1 MKVLIACEES
11 QTVCI
16 EMRKLGHEAYSAD
29 IQEPSGGHPEW
40 HILGD
45 VLTLINGNCEFVTMD
60 GTRHE
65 IKGKWNLLIAHP
77 PCTYLTSA
85 GACLLFD
92 KNHNVVN
99 KDRERKLWE
108 AAAFF
113 KQFLNADCER
123 IAVENPAPM
132 KYCKLPKYT
141 QIIEPYYFGDP
152 WKKRTCLWLKN
163 LPPLEKINC
172 VKPIACWVETTG
184 RTCRTKLRGAK
195 GARSAKKRSKT
206 FEGVA
211 KAMAEQWT
219 NPDLLHD
226 FGLQLTLF

>member
-1 MKVLIACEES
+1 MKILIACEES
-11 QTVCI
+11 QTVCKA
-16 EMRKLGHEAYSAD
+16 MRANGHKAYSCD
-29 IQEPSGGHPEW
+29 IQKPSGGHPEW

-45 VLTLINGNCEFVTMD
+45 ALPIINGNCEFTTMD
-60 GTRHE
+60 GVKHV
-65 IKGKWNLLIAHP
+65 INDKWDLLIAHP

-85 GACLLFD
+85 GACRLFD
-92 KNHNVVN
+92 KNHNIVN
-99 KDRERKLWE
+99 KEREQKLWE

-163 LPPLEKINC
+163 LPPLKKTNC
-172 VKPIACWVETTG
+172 VEPIACWVETTG
-184 RTCRTKLRGAK
+184 RTCRTKLKGAK

-206 FEGVA
+206 FKGIA
-211 KAMAEQWT
+211 QAMADQWAGAKECDSNEQ
-219 NPDLLHD
+219 
-226 FGLQLTLF
+226 